1 MMLHTPTFLSFTVL
15 GLTAMLVIQPA
26 GDRSPAPPRAAQPG
40 TTPNPPVKQPKIV
53 EPIKTSTVRD
63 DTAAEKLGWR
73 LGVQAWTFRDR
84 STEETID
91 IAHRLGIK
99 YIELYSGQVISKSE
113 PDVKVG
119 VDLTAEQIASLRK
132 KLADGGVKAVS
143 FGVTGF
149 KNDEKDARKTFE
161 FAKAMGLENIACE
174 PDADAWDVLS
184 KLADEYKINIACHNH
199 PKPSRYWNPD
209 TVLEAVKSRSSRLG
223 ACADTGH
230 WKRSGLDP
238 VACLTKFSGRIFE
251 LHFKDIKDD
260 KDEPWGTGECDA
272 KAMLGVLAKQ
282 GFKGAIFVEYES
294 TEGKVLDENV
304 RKCVEFFDVTA
315 AEIAGKTTK

>member
-1 MMLHTPTFLSFTVL
+1 MILHSPTLLGITVL
-15 GLTAMLVIQPA
+15 GLAALLSMQPV
-26 GDRSPAPPRAAQPG
+26 GDKPATKPPASEPK
-40 TTPNPPVKQPKIV
+40 PIEPVKS
-53 EPIKTSTVRD
+53 STARD

-91 IAHRLGIK
+91 IAKRLGIK
-99 YIELYSGQVISKSE
+99 YIELYSGQVISKDA

-119 VDLTAEQIASLRK
+119 IDLSAEQIASLKK
-132 KLADGGVKAVS
+132 KLDAGGVKAVS
-143 FGVTGF
+143 FGVVGF

-184 KLADEYKINIACHNH
+184 KLADEYKINIACHDH

-209 TVLEAVKSRSSRLG
+209 TVLDAVKTRSSRLG

-230 WKRSGLDP
+230 WKRSGLEP
-238 VACLTKFSGRIFE
+238 IACLTKLSGRIFE
-251 LHFKDIKDD
+251 LHFKDIKND
-260 KDEPWGTGECDA
+260 KDEPWGTGDCDA
-272 KAMLGVLAKQ
+272 KGMLNVLAKQ
-282 GFKGAIFVEYES
+282 GFKGPIFIEYES
-294 TEGKVLDENV
+294 TEGKALDENV
-304 RKCVEFFDVTA
+304 QKCVKFFDTTA
-315 AEIAGKTTK
+315 AEIAGKASK